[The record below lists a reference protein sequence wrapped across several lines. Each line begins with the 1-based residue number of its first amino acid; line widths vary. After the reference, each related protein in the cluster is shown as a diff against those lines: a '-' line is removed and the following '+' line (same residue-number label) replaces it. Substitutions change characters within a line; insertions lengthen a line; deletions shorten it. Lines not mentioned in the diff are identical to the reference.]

1 MKKSEKHT
9 SEEPQ
14 ESLGKQLQHARTTL
28 GLSVEQVIDK
38 TKISGSNLRA
48 MEEDNYQNLPAKAF
62 ARSFYAQYAKILG
75 LDPDEIVAQFLK
87 EDNHTSQQ
95 TGISI
100 NQRMQQTDSMTKPKG
115 AFFISRVGLALL
127 LLITLASGI
136 CWQRSINPATYLSK
150 KLRSLQTVDP
160 PETTLPS
167 SSG

>member
-1 MKKSEKHT
+1 MKKSKKHSEKQ
-9 SEEPQ
+9 PQ
-14 ESLGKQLQHARTTL
+14 ESLGKQLQRARIAL
-28 GLSVEQVIDK
+28 GLSLEQITDK

-48 MEEDNYQNLPAKAF
+48 MEGDNYQNLPAEAF
-62 ARSFYAQYAKILG
+62 ARSFYAQYAKALE
-75 LDPDEIVAQFLK
+75 LDPTEIVAQFLK
-87 EDNHTSQQ
+87 ENTHASLQM
-95 TGISI
+95 GISM

-115 AFFISRVGLALL
+115 VFFVSRVGLTLL

-150 KLRSLQTVDP
+150 KLRSLQTVET